1 MKNVFV
7 IKTSPRKSGNS
18 DHLADEFIKGAIE
31 AGNHVEEVSLTGK
44 NIQFCRGC
52 MTCQQTHRCVIKDDA
67 EPIREKMLQADVIV
81 WATPIYYYCVSGQM
95 KTMIDR
101 ANPLYSMDYKF
112 RDIYLLATAAE
123 DEPST
128 VEGTVK
134 ATQGWVDCFGKATL
148 KKVVFAGG
156 VNSKGDIEGH
166 SALKEAYELGKT
178 IQ

>member
-1 MKNVFV
+1 MKNVLV

-18 DHLADEFIKGAIE
+18 DQLADELIKGAIE
-31 AGNHVEEVSLTGK
+31 KGNHVEEVSLAGK
-44 NIQFCRGC
+44 DIQFCRGC
-52 MTCQQTHRCVIKDDA
+52 LTCQQTQRCVIKDDA
-67 EPIREKMLQADVIV
+67 ITICEKMLNADVIV
-81 WATPIYYYCVSGQM
+81 WSTPVYYYCVSGQM

-123 DEPST
+123 DELST

-134 ATQGWVDCFGKATL
+134 ATQGWVDCFEKATL
-148 KKVVFAGG
+148 QKVIFAGG
-156 VNSKGDIEGH
+156 VNGKGDIEGH
-166 SALKEAYELGKT
+166 PALNEAYKLGKT